1 MTLDVWQPWEALTPT
16 ERRRRADTAG
26 FATLRGG
33 AVSKAAQAMID
44 DLLENTIIPAKAAKA
59 AVRPSSHDKLRAAL
73 GAFVC
78 DLLLAAAKGR
88 AVKLSAR
95 KEAFT
100 GRNIGRTAF
109 EDVASALKAEGLL
122 EHIKGYRAG
131 MSGPK
136 APVFCATPILVAAAQ
151 RHGIGLER
159 IERDFAV
166 TTPEPLEADA

>member
-1 MTLDVWQPWEALTPT
+1 MTLVAWQPWADLTPT

-33 AVSKAAQAMID
+33 PVSEAAQAMID
-44 DLLENTIIPAKAAKA
+44 DLLETTIIPAKAAKV
-59 AVRPSSHDKLRAAL
+59 AVRPSSRDKLREAL

-88 AVKLSAR
+88 AVKLSIR
-95 KEAFT
+95 RDEFT
-100 GRNIGRTAF
+100 SRTVKWTAF
-109 EDVASALKAEGLL
+109 NDVWRSMVAAEML
-122 EHIKGYRAG
+122 EHSPGYRAG

-136 APVFCATPILVAAAQ
+136 APVFCATPMLLATAQ

-159 IERDFAV
+159 IERDFTV
-166 TTPEPLEADA
+166 TTPELLKADA